1 MTNNL
6 NSVIVEGTIT
16 NVVHGE
22 KAAYFTVCTKR
33 YFKDT
38 YGEIHEES
46 SFFDIEVYG
55 KLAESCDKMLKEET
69 GVRVV
74 GRLKSIRYE
83 QNKVVIVAEHIEA
96 KPMTVKKEN

>member
-16 NVVHGE
+16 KIEKVE

-38 YGEIHEES
+38 CGEIHAEES
-46 SFFDIEVYG
+46 LFDIEAYG
-55 KLAESCDKMLKEET
+55 RLATSCNDILNE
-69 GVRVV
+69 GALLRVV
-74 GRLKSIRYE
+74 GRLKSIRYI
-83 QNKVVIVAEHIEA
+83 NDKVVIIAEHIEA
-96 KPMTVKKEN
+96 KPESNQEN

>member
-6 NSVIVEGTIT
+6 NSVIVEGTI
-16 NVVHGE
+16 VKIEKVE

-38 YGEIHEES
+38 VGELHEEANY
-46 SFFDIEVYG
+46 FNVETFG
-55 KLAESCDKMLKEET
+55 KLAESCDELLKEKT

-74 GRLKSIRYE
+74 GRLKSIRGD
-83 QNKVVIVAEHIEA
+83 VCIVAEHIEA
-96 KPMTVKKEN
+96 KPFTVKKED

>member
-6 NSVIVEGTIT
+6 NSVIVEGIIT
-16 NVVHGE
+16 KIE
-22 KAAYFTVCTKR
+22 KVENAAYFTVCTKR

-46 SFFDIEVYG
+46 SFFEIEVYG

-74 GRLKSIRYE
+74 GRLKSIRYL

-96 KPMTVKKEN
+96 KPATVNKEN

>member
-16 NVVHGE
+16 KVEKVE

-33 YFKDT
+33 YFKDMN
-38 YGEIHEES
+38 GEIHEEVS
-46 SFFDIEVYG
+46 YFDIEVYG
-55 KLAESCDKMLKEET
+55 KLAESCDKILKDGT

-96 KPMTVKKEN
+96 KPMTVNKQN

>member
-16 NVVHGE
+16 KIE
-22 KAAYFTVCTKR
+22 KDDRAAYFTVCTKR
-33 YFKDT
+33 FFKDMN
-38 YGEIHEES
+38 GEIHEEAS
-46 SFFDIEVYG
+46 YFDIEVYG
-55 KLAESCDKMLKEET
+55 KLASSCDELIKEET

-74 GRLKSIRYE
+74 GRLKSIRYL

-96 KPMTVKKEN
+96 KPATVNKEN

>member
-16 NVVHGE
+16 KTE
-22 KAAYFTVCTKR
+22 KVENAAYFTVCTKR

-46 SFFDIEVYG
+46 SFFEIEVYG
-55 KLAESCDKMLKEET
+55 KLASACDKMLKEDV

-74 GRLKSIRYE
+74 GRLKSLRYL

-96 KPMTVKKEN
+96 KPATVNKEN

>member
-16 NVVHGE
+16 KIDKVE
-22 KAAYFTVCTKR
+22 KAAYFTICTKR

-38 YGEIHEES
+38 NGEIHEES
-46 SFFDIEVYG
+46 NYFDIEVYG
-55 KLAESCDKMLKEET
+55 KLAESCDNLLKEDV

-74 GRLKSIRYE
+74 GRLKSIRYL
-83 QNKVVIVAEHIEA
+83 QNKVVTVAEHIEA
-96 KPMTVKKEN
+96 KPFTVKKED

>member
-16 NVVHGE
+16 KIE
-22 KAAYFTVCTKR
+22 KVENAAYFTVCTKR

-46 SFFDIEVYG
+46 NYFEIEVYG
-55 KLAESCDKMLKEET
+55 KLASACDKLLKEET

-83 QNKVVIVAEHIEA
+83 HNKVVIVAEHIEEKPA
-96 KPMTVKKEN
+96 KSDED

>member
-16 NVVHGE
+16 KIEKVE

-38 YGEIHEES
+38 CGEIHEEAS
-46 SFFDIEVYG
+46 YFDIEVYG
-55 KLAESCDKMLKEET
+55 KLAEACDKMLKEET

-83 QNKVVIVAEHIEA
+83 HNKVVIVAEHIEA
-96 KPMTVKKEN
+96 KPATVNKEN

>member
-6 NSVIVEGTIT
+6 NSVIVEGTISKIEKD
-16 NVVHGE
+16 E

-38 YGEIHEES
+38 CGEIHEES
-46 SFFDIEVYG
+46 NFFDIEVYG
-55 KLAESCDKMLKEET
+55 KLAESCNNLLKEET

-74 GRLKSIRYE
+74 GRLKSIRYL
-83 QNKVVIVAEHIEA
+83 QNKVVIIAEHIEA
-96 KPMTVKKEN
+96 KPMTVNKEN

>member
-16 NVVHGE
+16 KTE
-22 KAAYFTVCTKR
+22 KVENAAYFTVCTKR

-46 SFFDIEVYG
+46 SFFEIEVYG
-55 KLAESCDKMLKEET
+55 KLASACDKMLKEDV

-74 GRLKSIRYE
+74 GRLKSLRYL

-96 KPMTVKKEN
+96 KPVTVNKEN

>member
-16 NVVHGE
+16 KIE
-22 KAAYFTVCTKR
+22 KVENAACFTICTKR
-33 YFKDT
+33 YFKDA

-46 SFFDIEVYG
+46 NFFEVEAYG
-55 KLAESCDKMLKEET
+55 RLASACDEILTEGA

-74 GRLKSIRYE
+74 GRLKFLRYE
-83 QNKVVIVAEHIEA
+83 HNKVVIIAEHIEA
-96 KPMTVKKEN
+96 KPATVENK

>member
-1 MTNNL
+1 MNNL

-16 NVVHGE
+16 KIEKVE

-33 YFKDT
+33 FFKDMN
-38 YGEIHEES
+38 GEIHEEANY
-46 SFFDIEVYG
+46 FEIEVYG
-55 KLAESCDKMLKEET
+55 KLASSCNEILKE
-69 GVRVV
+69 GAVVRVV

-96 KPMTVKKEN
+96 KPMTVNKEK

>member
-16 NVVHGE
+16 KIE
-22 KAAYFTVCTKR
+22 KAENYAFLTVCTKR
-33 YFKDT
+33 YFKDMN
-38 YGEIHEES
+38 GEIHEEAS
-46 SFFDIEVYG
+46 YFDIEVYG
-55 KLAESCDKMLKEET
+55 KLATSCNELLTEGA

-83 QNKVVIVAEHIEA
+83 HNKVVIIAEHIEA
-96 KPMTVKKEN
+96 KPMTVNKED